1 MLNDTREI
9 FWNAITAYPWVS
21 SLANI
26 LPLSALLD
34 FLDTPRMLHA
44 YELNGVTPL
53 WCWPISPAGSRVLV
67 SKSATEGTCYL
78 DKFGSS
84 PSLYNAASPETL
96 RLCLATAPI
105 TIIPNH
111 DMASRRVQKIKVVQV
126 SSLPNLKQPS
136 CEVFTIISMLGYAIL
151 ISLFVFCG
159 LMYCWVSL
167 AFLIVL
173 RPDPPGIYNRLVIA
187 ALHLNE
193 TEWLA
198 FYGESVLANSLL
210 NHPLQP
216 GRSHTKCKLIYNDAL
231 RVLILSQWALV
242 IGAAAL
248 QAWDA
253 YIVTFWILFCILSNT
268 FVFSPERCAKDWA
281 KRTARGRRALLNTMM
296 ALNPDTFGTDKKTNK
311 EDYGRFSEGGLA
323 WMDPILKRSPDR
335 TAWEEATRRA
345 MVETKN
351 KALLNQGSKTIAKY
365 KLEDGRWANDYRE
378 YWWTDP
384 ILEGI
389 GVAEKIIKQVKLTR
403 SCQE

>member
-1 MLNDTREI
+1 M
-9 FWNAITAYPWVS
+9 
-21 SLANI
+21 
-26 LPLSALLD
+26 
-34 FLDTPRMLHA
+34 
-44 YELNGVTPL
+44 
-53 WCWPISPAGSRVLV
+53 
-67 SKSATEGTCYL
+67 
-78 DKFGSS
+78 
-84 PSLYNAASPETL
+84 
-96 RLCLATAPI
+96 
-105 TIIPNH
+105 
-111 DMASRRVQKIKVVQV
+111 
-126 SSLPNLKQPS
+126 
-136 CEVFTIISMLGYAIL
+136 
-151 ISLFVFCG
+151 
-159 LMYCWVSL
+159 
-167 AFLIVL
+167 
-173 RPDPPGIYNRLVIA
+173 VIA

-281 KRTARGRRALLNTMM
+281 KRTARLQFQSFETVVSGRRALLNTMM